1 MVNEQTINIEIERLH
16 SLKSLV
22 ETYETIAAT
31 SMRRTRNS
39 VLENR
44 SFHLGLAQIFQE
56 VKMAY
61 RKEVLRLMKRRDIEE
76 TKALSLIKRN
86 GKTVYVLLSANTGLY
101 GDIINKTFSLF
112 MEKIKEEKADL
123 AVIGKVGKAMLETAG
138 FKTGFF
144 YFDFSDTKIELETLK
159 AITRY
164 LHEYDRVIAFYG
176 TFKSFVEQLPVA
188 SSVSG
193 LGLPFAPLPET
204 ETRYIF
210 EPSLEKITIFFET
223 EIFASLLEQIFN
235 ESRLAKVASRM
246 MLLDGATINIDQAVE
261 RSSFER
267 QKIRHR
273 LYNRRQLD
281 ALSGILL
288 WSRSYGA
295 Y

>member
-1 MVNEQTINIEIERLH
+1 MVNEQTINIEIERLY

-61 RKEVLRLMKRRDIEE
+61 RKEVLRLMKHRNIDE
-76 TKALSLIKRN
+76 TKALSLIKHN
-86 GKTVYVLLSANTGLY
+86 GKTVFVLLSANTGLY
-101 GDIINKTFSLF
+101 GDIINKTVSLF

-123 AVIGKVGKAMLETAG
+123 VVVGKIGRAVLETAG
-138 FKTGFF
+138 PKAEFS

-159 AITRY
+159 TITRY

-193 LGLPFAPLPET
+193 LGLPFTPLLET

-246 MLLDGATINIDQAVE
+246 MLLDRATFNIDQASE
-261 RSSFER
+261 RASLAR
-267 QKIRHR
+267 QKFKHR

-281 ALSGILL
+281 ALSGISL

-295 Y
+295 